1 MLFFFLSF
9 FLSFFLLLS
18 CRWPFVVGFAVTGV
32 IFTSIALSV
41 TEDDIKKSSTY
52 TLFTLFLK
60 PKKQNKNFFFP
71 TNFPPSSSFLFCRIQ
86 KSLKLSRK
94 FFKTL
99 PNDSINSKHTLTSD
113 QYIEK
118 VFFKLLLL
126 VAFSST
132 QQING
137 SWLS

>member
-1 MLFFFLSF
+1 M
-9 FLSFFLLLS
+9 
-18 CRWPFVVGFAVTGV
+18 VGFAVTGV